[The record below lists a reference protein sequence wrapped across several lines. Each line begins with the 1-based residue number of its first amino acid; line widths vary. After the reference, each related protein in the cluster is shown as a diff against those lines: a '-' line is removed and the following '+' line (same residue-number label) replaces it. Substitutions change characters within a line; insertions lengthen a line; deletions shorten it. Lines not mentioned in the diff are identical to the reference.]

1 MQNQSQLACPK
12 TICQGTD
19 RKLSTKRLIKG
30 TETRRDS
37 KFHQEDTLMNPIV
50 EEGRRAGDHSLPAVH
65 VSMRRNKKKK
75 HRRAPLTNISYAH
88 LNNETTIITC
98 WKNK

>member
-1 MQNQSQLACPK
+1 V
-12 TICQGTD
+12 
-19 RKLSTKRLIKG
+19 

-37 KFHQEDTLMNPIV
+37 KFHPEDTLKNPIV
-50 EEGRRAGDHSLPAVH
+50 EEGRRAGDQSLPAVH
-65 VSMRRNKKKK
+65 VSMRRKKKKKK